1 MGGFLFGLF
10 QVAAVAS
17 MLVISTAVA
26 VAEEISK
33 SRD

>member
-10 QVAAVAS
+10 QVATVTS

-26 VAEEISK
+26 VVEEICK
-33 SRD
+33 ARD